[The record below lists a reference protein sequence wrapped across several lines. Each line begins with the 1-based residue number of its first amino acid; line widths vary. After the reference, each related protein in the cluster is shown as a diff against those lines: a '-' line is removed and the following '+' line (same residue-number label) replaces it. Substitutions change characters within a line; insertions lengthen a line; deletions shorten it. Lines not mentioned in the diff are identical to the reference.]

1 MIREKLIESEIGM
14 SSKFRMR
21 GREVS
26 RIEALSDAVFG
37 FAITLL
43 VVSLEVPRTFDA
55 LMEMMRGFA
64 AFAVCFAM
72 LIHVWY
78 QQYKFFRRYGL
89 NDALT
94 FLLNAVLLFVVLF
107 YVYPLKFV
115 WSLLVNLMLG
125 ADTRVR
131 LPTGELVAAIEGGQM
146 GKMMIIFS
154 VGYVAVFGVFALLY
168 RRAYSKRDELKLNPL
183 EVLDTRTEF
192 GENILHVAIG
202 LLSIGLAAQGSH
214 GFAALSGFCYMLVGP
229 AMTVH
234 GVLVG
239 KRRKKL
245 EATLTAS
252 DKAAAAPTPEPA
264 AVHDGEHVVERSQ
277 IADVSSRI

>member
-1 MIREKLIESEIGM
+1 MIREKLIESEIGV
-14 SSKFRMR
+14 SRKFRMR

-55 LMEMMRGFA
+55 LMSMMRGFA

-125 ADTRVR
+125 VDTRVR
-131 LPTGELVAAIEGGQM
+131 LPTGELVAAVEGYQM
-146 GKMMIIFS
+146 GKMMIVFS
-154 VGYVAVFGVFALLY
+154 VGYVAVFLVFALLY
-168 RRAYSKRDELKLNPL
+168 LRAYSKRAELELNPL

-192 GENILHVAIG
+192 GEHLLHVCIG
-202 LLSIGLAAQGSH
+202 LLSIGLAAQDTRGS
-214 GFAALSGFCYMLVGP
+214 AALAGFCYMLIGP
-229 AMTVH
+229 VMTVH
-234 GVLVG
+234 GMLAG
-239 KRRKKL
+239 KKRKRL
-245 EATLTAS
+245 EASLMAS
-252 DKAAAAPTPEPA
+252 AANPEPA
-264 AVHDGEHVVERSQ
+264 TERAEEHVVE
-277 IADVSSRI
+277 ASRIART